1 MKPQRAPSVESYTP
15 ARESFESLVLFLD
28 SSAAQRMS
36 QFEIETQIDRR
47 AMEIKRQLLQGHLDD
62 RSTDDRASADFGA
75 LGTGLP
81 VKSAKRSVESI
92 FGRVSLTRYLVQ
104 RVGSQ
109 VLQFPLDRSLNLQ
122 IELYSLAVQKRVAE
136 YARDVSMDKTIQ
148 GMTRTTGAN
157 VPKRQ
162 TEESVQRAA
171 QDFVAFYDQRSVRA
185 NDPIDDR
192 TLLVMS
198 VDATGV
204 SMIRRDLREAT
215 RLKAEAELGVP
226 RKHNDPMMPNK
237 KHQRNHSKRMAT
249 VTAIYDQEA
258 MVRTP
263 EDILEQLSTADQK
276 TRRQMPRPLHKTVSA
291 TLKKT
296 QLSAITTMMQ
306 AGERRDPE
314 HRRPALVLVDG
325 ASLQLA
331 QIEAEAHRMGWL
343 IIVIVDLIHVLS
355 YLWKAAK
362 SLSKAAVE
370 KSSVGELVDSFVK
383 LLLEGKVKRLASL
396 IERRA
401 KAQKLS
407 ESRDDVVARCV
418 RYLRNNAKHLKY
430 DEYLAAGY
438 PIATGVIEGACRH
451 LVKDRMAIT
460 GARWGIKTAEAV
472 LRLRALQINGDWDE
486 YWTFHQSRCAA
497 RLAAKYQTDIML

>member
-15 ARESFESLVLFLD
+15 ARDSFESLVLFLD
-28 SSAAQRMS
+28 SSSAQRMS
-36 QFEIETQIDRR
+36 HSDIETEIEKQT
-47 AMEIKRQLLQGHLDD
+47 MEISRQLLQAHLDD
-62 RSTDDRASADFGA
+62 RSTDDRARADFDA
-75 LGTGLP
+75 MGTGLP
-81 VKSAKRSVESI
+81 VKSAKRAVESI

-104 RVGSQ
+104 RTGSP
-109 VLQFPLDRSLNLQ
+109 VLQFPLDRALNLQ
-122 IELYSLAVQKRVAE
+122 PELYSLAVQKRVAE
-136 YARDVSMDKTIQ
+136 HARDVSVDKSVEW
-148 GMTRTTGAN
+148 MSRTTGAH

-162 TEESVQRAA
+162 AEESVQRAA
-171 QDFVAFYDQRSVRA
+171 HDFEAFYDQRSVRA
-185 NDPIDDR
+185 NDPIDDG

-204 SMIRRDLREAT
+204 SMIRRDLRAAT
-215 RLKAEAELGVP
+215 RLKAEAELGAP
-226 RKHNDPMMPNK
+226 RKHKDPMMPNK

-263 EDILEQLSTADQK
+263 KDILEQLSTADQK
-276 TRRQMPRPLHKTVSA
+276 TRRQVPRPLHKTVSA

-296 QLSAITTMMQ
+296 QKSAITTMMQ

-331 QIEAEAHRMGWL
+331 QIEAEAQRMGWQ

-362 SLSKAAVE
+362 SLCNSAVE
-370 KSSVGELVDSFVK
+370 KSSVGDLVDSFVK
-383 LLLEGKVKRLASL
+383 LLLEGSVKRLASL

-418 RYLRNNAKHLKY
+418 RYLRNNAEHLKY

-460 GARWGIKTAEAV
+460 GARWGIKTAEAI

-486 YWTFHQSRCAA
+486 YWIFHQSRCAA
-497 RLAAKYQTDIML
+497 RLAAKYQTDTMC